1 MAIEKGLYQA
11 PMGMDNEPTM
21 QDAALSIEIENPE
34 SVTLDDGSM
43 EITIQP
49 GKEVDDEFNANLAE
63 DMDEGQLTELSGDL
77 IGEYDADVNSRKD
90 WLTTYVDGLE
100 LLGLKVEDR
109 TEPWPGAC
117 NVYHPLMTE
126 ALVKFQAETMMETFP
141 AAGPVKTQIVGKQT
155 KDKEEAAERVK
166 EDMNYQLTD
175 CMPEYRPEHE
185 RMLWGLGLA
194 GNAFKKVYYD
204 PSLERQV
211 SMYVPAE
218 DIVVPYGA
226 SSLEMA
232 ERVTHVM
239 RKTKNELRKL
249 MVAGFYK
256 DVDLGEPF
264 LDVDE
269 AEKKI
274 AEKMGFNPSEDDRYK
289 ILEMHVNL
297 DLENGDSE
305 DNIALPYIVT
315 IEKGTGTI
323 LAIRRNW
330 NPEDKKQLK
339 RNHFVHYGYIPG
351 FGFYCFGLIHLIG
364 AFAKSGT
371 MILRQ
376 LVDAGTL
383 SNLPGGMKSRGLRI
397 KGDDTPIA
405 PGEWRDVDVP
415 SGAIRDNILPLPYK
429 EPSQV
434 LNQLMNQIIEEGR
447 RFASAADMKVSDMSA
462 NSPVGT
468 TLAILERTLKVM
480 SAVQARIHYAM
491 KQEFKLLAGII
502 RDYTPE
508 EYSYE
513 PEIGSRR
520 AKQSDYDCCEVIPV
534 SDPNAATM
542 SQKVV
547 QYQAVMQMAQ
557 ANPQIYDQVEL
568 NKQMLEVLGVKNIG
582 KLVPAA
588 EDQRPKDPV
597 SENMAI
603 INGKPVKA
611 FIYQDHQAHI
621 QVHMSAMQDPKIMQ
635 MIGQNPQAQMIQ
647 AAAMA
652 HINEHIAF
660 EYRKQLEEQL
670 GVPLPTP
677 DETLPEDVEVEL
689 SRLTAAAAQ
698 KLLAK
703 GQAEA
708 QQQQAQ
714 AQQQDPLIQ
723 MQQAELQIKQQEA
736 QAKAQKMM
744 ADTQIEQQRLEL
756 EKMKME
762 SQERIAGAQIGA
774 KAEIDKSKL
783 EIQQS
788 IEGVKIGLQATQ
800 SSKEQD
806 RKLNQM
812 TIDALDRLAA
822 HEQSNQD
829 RTHAKQQTAN
839 QFIAKMAQMKQQ
851 MQQKE
856 MPPPTTEE

>member
-1 MAIEKGLYQA
+1 MANIDKSLAQA
-11 PMGMDNEPTM
+11 PQGLEAMAMGQPD
-21 QDAALSIEIENPE
+21 LSIEIENPE
-34 SVTLDDGSM
+34 SVTLEDGSM
-43 EITIQP
+43 EITIVP
-49 GKEVDDEFNANLAE
+49 GKEQDDEFNDNLAE
-63 DMDEGQLTELSGDL
+63 DMDEGQLTQLSGDL
-77 IGEYDADVNSRKD
+77 VGEYDADINSRKD

-141 AAGPVKTQIVGKQT
+141 AAGPVKTVIVGKQT
-155 KDKEEAAERVK
+155 KEKEDAAERVK
-166 EDMNYQLTD
+166 DDMNYQLTD
-175 CMPEYRPEHE
+175 MMPEYRPEHE
-185 RMLWGLGLA
+185 RMLWGLGLS
-194 GNAFKKVYYD
+194 GNSFKKVYYD
-204 PSLERQV
+204 PNIERQV

-226 SSLEMA
+226 SNLETA

-239 RKTKNELRKL
+239 RKTKNELHRL
-249 MVAGFYK
+249 QVAGFYR

-264 LDVDE
+264 LDIDE

-274 AEKMGFNPSEDDRYK
+274 AEKLGFNPTEDDRYK

-305 DNIALPYIVT
+305 DGIALPYVVT

-330 NPEDKKQLK
+330 NPEDKLK
-339 RNHFVHYGYIPG
+339 AKRQHFVHYGYIPG

-383 SNLPGGMKSRGLRI
+383 SNLPGGLKSRGLRI

-415 SGAIRDNILPLPYK
+415 SGAVRDNILPLPYK

-480 SAVQARIHYAM
+480 SAVQARIYYAM
-491 KQEFKLLAGII
+491 KQEFKLLKGII
-502 RDYTPE
+502 RDYTPT

-513 PEIGSRR
+513 PEIGDRR
-520 AKQSDYDCCEVIPV
+520 AKQSDYDNVDVIPV

-557 ANPQIYDQVEL
+557 ANPQIYDLPEL
-568 NKQMLEVLGVKNIG
+568 NKQMLEVLGIKNIG
-582 KLVPAA
+582 KLIPSA
-588 EDQRPKDPV
+588 DDKKPKDPV
-597 SENMAI
+597 SENMDI
-603 INGKPVKA
+603 INGKPAKA

-621 QVHMSAMQDPKIMQ
+621 QVHMAAIQDPKIMQ
-635 MIGQNPQAQMIQ
+635 MVGQNPQAGAIQ

-652 HINEHIAF
+652 HINEHVAF

-670 GVPLPTP
+670 GVPLPKP
-677 DETLPEDVEVEL
+677 DETLPEDVEFEL
-689 SRLTAAAAQ
+689 S
-698 KLLAK
+698 KVM
-703 GQAEA
+703 AEA
-708 QQQQAQ
+708 AKKLAAKSASEAQQEQAQQQAQ
-714 AQQQDPLIQ
+714 DPIIQ
-723 MQQAELQIKQQEA
+723 MQQQELQLKAQDLQIKQQ
-736 QAKAQKMM
+736 KTM
-744 ADTQIEQQRLEL
+744 ADIQAEQTRLEL
-756 EKMKME
+756 DKMRIE
-762 SQERIAGAQIGA
+762 SQERIAGAKLGA
-774 KAEIDKSKL
+774 DVVMSDKD
-783 EIQQS
+783 
-788 IEGVKIGLQATQ
+788 LQARQLMEGTRLGIDAVKA
-800 SSKEQD
+800 KEQMD
-806 RKLNQM
+806 LQRN
-812 TIDALDRLAA
+812 
-822 HEQSNQD
+822 
-829 RTHAKQQTAN
+829 QQTP
-839 QFIAKMAQMKQQ
+839 Q
-851 MQQKE
+851 E
-856 MPPPTTEE
+856 

>member
-1 MAIEKGLYQA
+1 MADIDKSLSQA
-11 PMGMDNEPTM
+11 PQGLEAMAMGQPD
-21 QDAALSIEIENPE
+21 LSIEIENPE

-43 EITIQP
+43 EITIIP
-49 GKEVDDEFNANLAE
+49 GKETNDEFNTNLAE

-77 IGEYDADVNSRKD
+77 VGEYDADINSRKD

-141 AAGPVKTQIVGKQT
+141 AAGPVKTQIIGKQT
-155 KDKEEAAERVK
+155 KEKEDAAERVK
-166 EDMNYQLTD
+166 DDMNYQLTD
-175 CMPEYRPEHE
+175 MMPEYRPEHE

-204 PSLERQV
+204 PSFERQV
-211 SMYVPAE
+211 AMYVPAE

-226 SSLEMA
+226 SSLETA

-239 RKTKNELRKL
+239 RKTKNELKKL

-264 LDVDE
+264 LDIDE

-274 AEKMGFNPSEDDRYK
+274 AEKLGFNPTEDDRYK

-305 DNIALPYIVT
+305 DGIALPYIVT

-330 NPEDKKQLK
+330 NPDDDRKLK

-502 RDYTPE
+502 RDYTPAD
-508 EYSYE
+508 YSYD
-513 PEIGSRR
+513 PEVGDRK

-557 ANPQIYDQVEL
+557 ANPQIYDLVEL
-568 NKQMLEVLGVKNIG
+568 NRQMLEVLGVKNIG
-582 KLVPAA
+582 KLVPNA
-588 EDQRPKDPV
+588 EDKKPKDPV
-597 SENMAI
+597 TENMDI
-603 INGKPVKA
+603 INGKPAKA
-611 FIYQDHQAHI
+611 FIYQDHQAHLA
-621 QVHMSAMQDPKIMQ
+621 VHMAAMQDPKLMQ
-635 MIGQNPQAQMIQ
+635 MMSQNPQAQMIQ
-647 AAAMA
+647 AAALA

-660 EYRKQLEEQL
+660 EYRKQIEEQL

-677 DETLPEDVEVEL
+677 DENLPEDVEVEL
-689 SRLTAAAAQ
+689 SRLTAQAAQ

-703 GQAEA
+703 DQAEV

-714 AQQQDPLIQ
+714 QQQQDPIIQ
-723 MQQAELQIKQQEA
+723 MQQQELQLNA
-736 QAKAQKMM
+736 QDLKIRAQKTQ
-744 ADTQIEQQRLEL
+744 ADIDIEQQRLEL
-756 EKMKME
+756 EKEKIA
-762 SQERIAGAQIGA
+762 SHERLEGAKLGAQATRDKQKEESDKVVQGIKLGMD
-774 KAEIDKSKL
+774 AEFKKKEFQL
-783 EIQQS
+783 RE
-788 IEGVKIGLQATQ
+788 
-800 SSKEQD
+800 KEQ
-806 RKLNQM
+806 NQKPQ
-812 TIDALDRLAA
+812 
-822 HEQSNQD
+822 E
-829 RTHAKQQTAN
+829 
-839 QFIAKMAQMKQQ
+839 
-851 MQQKE
+851 
-856 MPPPTTEE
+856 

>member
-1 MAIEKGLYQA
+1 MADNVDKSLSQA
-11 PMGMDNEPTM
+11 PQGIEAMAMGQPD
-21 QDAALSIEIENPE
+21 LSIEIENPE

-43 EITIQP
+43 EITIVP
-49 GKEVDDEFNANLAE
+49 GKEQDDEFNDNLAE
-63 DMDEGQLTELSGDL
+63 EMDEGQLTQLSGDL
-77 IGEYDADVNSRKD
+77 LGEYDADINSRKD

-141 AAGPVKTQIVGKQT
+141 AAGPVKTVIIGKQT
-155 KDKEEAAERVK
+155 REKEDAAERVK
-166 EDMNYQLTD
+166 DDMNYQLTD
-175 CMPEYRPEHE
+175 MMPEYRPEHE
-185 RMLWGLGLA
+185 RMLWGLGLS
-194 GNAFKKVYYD
+194 GNSFKKVYYD

-211 SMYVPAE
+211 AIYVPAE

-226 SSLEMA
+226 SNLETA

-239 RKTKNELRKL
+239 RKTKNELHKL
-249 MVAGFYK
+249 QVAGFYR
-256 DVDLGEPF
+256 DVDLGEPY
-264 LDVDE
+264 LDIDE

-274 AEKMGFNPSEDDRYK
+274 AEKLGF
-289 ILEMHVNL
+289 NL

-305 DNIALPYIVT
+305 DGIALPYVIT

-330 NPEDKKQLK
+330 NPDDKLK
-339 RNHFVHYGYIPG
+339 SKRQHFVHYGYIPG

-383 SNLPGGMKSRGLRI
+383 SNLPGGLKSRGLRI

-405 PGEWRDVDVP
+405 PGEFRDVDVP

-480 SAVQARIHYAM
+480 SAVQARIYYAM
-491 KQEFKLLAGII
+491 KQEFKLLKGII

-508 EYSYE
+508 EYSYD
-513 PEIGSRR
+513 PEVGDRR
-520 AKQSDYDCCEVIPV
+520 AKQADYDNVDVIPV

-557 ANPQIYDQVEL
+557 ANPQIYDLPEL
-568 NKQMLEVLGVKNIG
+568 NRQMLEVLGVKNIG
-582 KLVPAA
+582 KLIPNS
-588 EDQRPKDPV
+588 EDQKPKDPV

-611 FIYQDHQAHI
+611 FIYQDHEAHI
-621 QVHMSAMQDPKIMQ
+621 TVHMAAMQDPKIMQ
-635 MIGQNPQAQMIQ
+635 MIGQNPMASQIQ

-670 GVPLPTP
+670 GVPLPNP
-677 DETLPEDVEVEL
+677 DENLPEDVEVQL
-689 SRLTAAAAQ
+689 SRLTADAAN
-698 KLLAK
+698 KLLQK
-703 GQAEA
+703 DQSEV
-708 QQQQAQ
+708 QQQQIQ
-714 AQQQDPLIQ
+714 QQQQDPLIQ
-723 MQQAELQIKQQEA
+723 MQQQELAIKQQEV
-736 QAKAQKMM
+736 QIKAQKTM
-744 ADTQIEQQRLEL
+744 ADIEIDKGKLEL
-756 EKMKME
+756 EKSKVENDQKLNAME
-762 SQERIAGAQIGA
+762 MTA
-774 KAEIDKSKL
+774 KVTMDKKKLDSKQAL
-783 EIQQS
+783 D
-788 IEGVKIGLQATQ
+788 GVRIGLEAE
-800 SSKEQD
+800 SKKQE
-806 RKLNQM
+806 LN
-812 TIDALDRLAA
+812 L
-822 HEQSNQD
+822 
-829 RTHAKQQTAN
+829 K
-839 QFIAKMAQMKQQ
+839 
-851 MQQKE
+851 KE
-856 MPPPTTEE
+856 STT

>member
-21 QDAALSIEIENPE
+21 EDAALSIEIENPDA
-34 SVTLDDGSM
+34 VTLDDGSM
-43 EITIQP
+43 EITITP

-63 DMDEGQLTELSGDL
+63 DMDEGQLTELSGEL

-568 NKQMLEVLGVKNIG
+568 NRQMLEVLGVKNIG
-582 KLVPAA
+582 KLVPNAQ
-588 EDQRPKDPV
+588 DQKPKDPV

-635 MIGQNPQAQMIQ
+635 MIGQNPQAQVIQ
-647 AAAMA
+647 AAALA

-703 GQAEA
+703 DQAEA

-812 TIDALDRLAA
+812 TIDALDRLAT

-829 RTHAKQQTAN
+829 RTHAKQQAAN
-839 QFIAKMAQMKQQ
+839 QFISKMSQMNQQ
-851 MQQKE
+851 TQQRE
-856 MPPPTTEE
+856 IPPTTEE

>member
-1 MAIEKGLYQA
+1 MAIDKSVTQA
-11 PMGMDNEPTM
+11 PQGIEELAKLEPAM
-21 QDAALSIEIENPE
+21 EIEIEDPE
-34 SVTLDDGSM
+34 SVTIGVDGL
-43 EITIQP
+43 EIEIEP
-49 GKEVDDEFNANLAE
+49 GKEVSDEFNANLAE
-63 DMDEGQLTELSGDL
+63 DLDERQLTELSGDL
-77 IGEYDADVNSRKD
+77 VGEFQSDIDSRKD

-141 AAGPVKTQIVGKQT
+141 ASGPVKTQIIGKQT
-155 KDKEEAAERVK
+155 KEKEDAAERVK
-166 EDMNYQLTD
+166 DDMNYQLTD
-175 CMPEYRPEHE
+175 KMPEYRPEHE

-194 GNAFKKVYYD
+194 GNAFKKIYFD
-204 PSLERQV
+204 PSFQRQV
-211 SMYVPAE
+211 AMYVPAE

-226 SSLEMA
+226 SNLETA

-239 RKTKNELRKL
+239 RKTPNEVKKL
-249 MVAGFYK
+249 QVAGFYR
-256 DVDLGEPF
+256 DVELGDPTP
-264 LDVDE
+264 DTDE

-274 AEKMGFNPSEDDRYK
+274 AEKMGFNVTEDNRFK
-289 ILEMHVNL
+289 LLEMHVNL

-305 DNIALPYIVT
+305 DGIALPYVVT
-315 IEKGTGTI
+315 LEKGTGTI

-330 NPEDKKQLK
+330 DPDDKLK
-339 RNHFVHYGYIPG
+339 AKRQHFVHYGYIPG

-383 SNLPGGMKSRGLRI
+383 ANLPGGLKSRGLRI

-415 SGAIRDNILPLPYK
+415 SGAVRDNILPLPYK

-502 RDYTPE
+502 RDYTPKD
-508 EYSYE
+508 YSYD
-513 PEIGSRR
+513 PEVGDRK

-557 ANPQIYDQVEL
+557 ANPQIYDLPEL
-568 NKQMLEVLGVKNIG
+568 NRQMLQVLGIKNIG
-582 KLVPAA
+582 KLIPTA
-588 EDQRPKDPV
+588 EDQKPKDPV
-597 SENMAI
+597 AENMAI
-603 INGKPVKA
+603 MNGKPVKA
-611 FIYQDHQAHI
+611 FIYQDHEAHI
-621 QVHMSAMQDPKIMQ
+621 KVHMGAMQDPKIAQLMA
-635 MIGQNPQAQMIQ
+635 QNPQAQMIQ
-647 AAAMA
+647 AAALA

-660 EYRKQLEEQL
+660 EYRKQMEEQA
-670 GVPLPTP
+670 GVELPAP
-677 DETLPEDVEVEL
+677 DEELPKEMEVEI
-689 SRLTAAAAQ
+689 SRLAAKAADQLLQ
-698 KLLAK
+698 KNK
-703 GQAEA
+703 AEV
-708 QQQQAQ
+708 QQQEAQ
-714 AQQQDPLIQ
+714 AQQQDPIVQ
-723 MQQAELQIKQQEA
+723 MQQQELQLKAQDLQIK
-736 QAKAQKMM
+736 AQKTQ
-744 ADTQIEQQRLEL
+744 ADIQIEQARLEL
-756 EKMKME
+756 EKVKIE
-762 SQERIAGAQIGA
+762 SQERIEGA
-774 KAEIDKSKL
+774 KLGAKTVFDNKKL
-783 EIQQS
+783 EADQLA
-788 IEGVKIGLQATQ
+788 EGTRLGMENVHRQKDLEVK
-800 SSKEQD
+800 
-806 RKLNQM
+806 R
-812 TIDALDRLAA
+812 
-822 HEQSNQD
+822 EQSKRNLEPP
-829 RTHAKQQTAN
+829 
-839 QFIAKMAQMKQQ
+839 
-851 MQQKE
+851 KE
-856 MPPPTTEE
+856 

>member
-1 MAIEKGLYQA
+1 MAIEKGLSQA
-11 PMGMDNEPTM
+11 PLGLEQIAQAQPD
-21 QDAALSIEIENPE
+21 LSIEIENPE

-43 EITIQP
+43 EITITP

-77 IGEYDADVNSRKD
+77 VGEFDADVNSRKD

-141 AAGPVKTQIVGKQT
+141 AAGPVKTQIIGKQT
-155 KDKEEAAERVK
+155 KDKEDAAERVK
-166 EDMNYQLTD
+166 DDMNYQLTD

-204 PSLERQV
+204 PSFERQV

-226 SSLEMA
+226 SNLETA

-274 AEKMGFNPSEDDRYK
+274 AEKMGFNPTEDDRYK

-305 DNIALPYIVT
+305 DGIALPYIVT

-330 NPEDKKQLK
+330 NPDDKKQLK

-502 RDYTPE
+502 RDYTPT

-513 PEIGSRR
+513 PEIGNRR

-557 ANPQIYDQVEL
+557 ANPQIYDLVEL

-582 KLVPAA
+582 KLVPTA
-588 EDQRPKDPV
+588 EDQKPKDPV

-603 INGKPVKA
+603 INMKPVKA
-611 FIYQDHQAHI
+611 FIYQDHQAHLA
-621 QVHMSAMQDPKIMQ
+621 VHMAAMQDPKLMQ
-635 MIGQNPQAQMIQ
+635 MMSQNPQAQNIQ
-647 AAAMA
+647 AAALA

-670 GVPLPTP
+670 GVPLPNP

-703 GQAEA
+703 DQAEV

-714 AQQQDPLIQ
+714 QQQQDPLIQ
-723 MQQAELQIKQQEA
+723 MQQQELQLKAQDLQIKQQKTEA
-736 QAKAQKMM
+736 DIA
-744 ADTQIEQQRLEL
+744 IEQQRLEL
-756 EKMKME
+756 EKEKIA
-762 SQERIAGAQIGA
+762 SHERLEGAKLGAQA
-774 KAEIDKSKL
+774 TKDK
-783 EIQQS
+783 
-788 IEGVKIGLQATQ
+788 
-800 SSKEQD
+800 
-806 RKLNQM
+806 
-812 TIDALDRLAA
+812 
-822 HEQSNQD
+822 
-829 RTHAKQQTAN
+829 
-839 QFIAKMAQMKQQ
+839 
-851 MQQKE
+851 QKE
-856 MPPPTTEE
+856 ESDKVLQGIKLGMDAEFKRKEYQLKEKGNNQKPQE

>member
-1 MAIEKGLYQA
+1 MADIDKSLAQA
-11 PMGMDNEPTM
+11 PQGLEAMAMGQPD
-21 QDAALSIEIENPE
+21 LSIEIENPE

-43 EITIQP
+43 EITITP
-49 GKEVDDEFNANLAE
+49 GKETDDEFNANLAE
-63 DMDEGQLTELSGDL
+63 DLDEGQLTELSGNL
-77 IGEYDADVNSRKD
+77 IGEFDADINSRKD

-155 KDKEEAAERVK
+155 KEKEDAAERVQ
-166 EDMNYQLTD
+166 EDMNYQLMQE
-175 CMPEYRPEHE
+175 MPEYRPEHE

-204 PSLERQV
+204 PSFERQV
-211 SMYVPAE
+211 AMYVPAE
-218 DIVVPYGA
+218 DMVVPYGA
-226 SSLEMA
+226 SNLETA

-239 RKTKNELRKL
+239 RKTKNELHKL
-249 MVAGFYK
+249 QVAGFYR

-264 LDVDE
+264 LDIDE

-274 AEKMGFNPSEDDRYK
+274 AEKLGFNPTEDDRFK
-289 ILEMHVNL
+289 ILEMHVDL

-305 DNIALPYIVT
+305 DGIALPYVIT

-330 NPEDKKQLK
+330 NPDDKLK
-339 RNHFVHYGYIPG
+339 AKRQHFVHYGYIPG

-383 SNLPGGMKSRGLRI
+383 SNLPGGLKSRGLRI

-405 PGEWRDVDVP
+405 PGEFRDVDVP
-415 SGAIRDNILPLPYK
+415 SGAIRDNILMLPYK

-434 LNQLMNQIIEEGR
+434 LNSLMNQIIEEGR
-447 RFASAADMKVSDMSA
+447 AFANAEGLKVSDMSA
-462 NSPVGT
+462 NAPVGT
-468 TLAILERTLKVM
+468 TLAILERTLKVT
-480 SAVQARIHYAM
+480 SAIQARIYYAM
-491 KQEFKLLAGII
+491 RQEFRLLKGII
-502 RDYTPE
+502 RDYTPS

-513 PEIGSRR
+513 PEIGDRR
-520 AKQSDYDCCEVIPV
+520 AKQSDYDNVDVIPV

-568 NKQMLEVLGVKNIG
+568 NKQMLEVLGIKNIG
-582 KLVPAA
+582 KLIPAA
-588 EDQRPKDPV
+588 DDFTPKDPV

-621 QVHMSAMQDPKIMQ
+621 QVHMSAMQDPKIME
-635 MIGQNPQAQMIQ
+635 MVGQNPQAGTIQ

-670 GVPLPTP
+670 GVPLPKP
-677 DETLPEDVEVEL
+677 DETLPEDVEFEL
-689 SRLTAAAAQ
+689 SKVMAAAAQ

-703 GQAEA
+703 DQAEA
-708 QQQQAQ
+708 QQQQAEQ
-714 AQQQDPLIQ
+714 QQQDPIIQ
-723 MQQAELQIKQQEA
+723 MQQQELQLKAQDLQIKQQ
-736 QAKAQKMM
+736 KTM
-744 ADTQIEQQRLEL
+744 ADIQAEQQRLAL
-756 EKMKME
+756 DKMRIE
-762 SQERIAGAQIGA
+762 SQERIAGANLGA
-774 KAEIDKSKL
+774 DTVMANKE
-783 EIQQS
+783 
-788 IEGVKIGLQATQ
+788 LQAKQ
-800 SSKEQD
+800 LLEGARLGIEAVKAKEQST
-806 RKLNQM
+806 N
-812 TIDALDRLAA
+812 
-822 HEQSNQD
+822 
-829 RTHAKQQTAN
+829 
-839 QFIAKMAQMKQQ
+839 
-851 MQQKE
+851 QKE
-856 MPPPTTEE
+856 QAAIQREMQTKKESQSTEE

>member
-1 MAIEKGLYQA
+1 MAINVDKSLAQA
-11 PMGMDNEPTM
+11 PQGLEELAMGQPD
-21 QDAALSIEIENPE
+21 LSIEIENPE

-43 EITIQP
+43 EITIVP

-63 DMDEGQLTELSGDL
+63 DMDEGQLTELSGNL
-77 IGEYDADVNSRKD
+77 LGEYDADINSRKD

-141 AAGPVKTQIVGKQT
+141 AAGPVKTVIVGKQT
-155 KDKEEAAERVK
+155 KEKEDAAERVK
-166 EDMNYQLTD
+166 DDMNYQLTD
-175 CMPEYRPEHE
+175 MMPEYRPEHE
-185 RMLWGLGLA
+185 RMLWGLGLS

-204 PSLERQV
+204 PKIERQV

-226 SSLEMA
+226 SNLETA

-239 RKTKNELRKL
+239 RKTKNELHRL
-249 MVAGFYK
+249 QVAGFYR
-256 DVDLGEPF
+256 DIDLGEPYS
-264 LDVDE
+264 DIDE

-274 AEKMGFNPSEDDRYK
+274 AEKLGFNPTEDDRYK
-289 ILEMHVNL
+289 ILEMHVNI

-305 DNIALPYIVT
+305 NDIALPYVVT
-315 IEKGTGTI
+315 IEKGTGNI

-330 NPEDKKQLK
+330 NPDDKLK
-339 RNHFVHYGYIPG
+339 SKRQHFVHYGYIPG

-383 SNLPGGMKSRGLRI
+383 SNLPGGLKSRGLRI

-405 PGEWRDVDVP
+405 PGEFRDVDVP

-480 SAVQARIHYAM
+480 SAVQARIYYAM
-491 KQEFKLLAGII
+491 KQEFKLLKGII
-502 RDYTPE
+502 RDYTPT

-513 PEIGSRR
+513 PEIGDRR
-520 AKQSDYDCCEVIPV
+520 AKQSDYDNVDVIPV

-582 KLVPAA
+582 KLIPSAD
-588 EDQRPKDPV
+588 DQKPKDPV
-597 SENMAI
+597 SENMNI

-611 FIYQDHQAHI
+611 FMYQDHEAHI
-621 QVHMSAMQDPKIMQ
+621 RVHMTAMQDPKIAQ
-635 MIGQNPQAQMIQ
+635 LIGQNPQAQVIQ

-660 EYRKQLEEQL
+660 AYRQQIEKQL
-670 GVPLPTP
+670 GASLPAP
-677 DETLPEDVEVEL
+677 DDTLPETVEVEL
-689 SRLTAAAAQ
+689 SKLTAQAAEQLLQLNQ
-698 KLLAK
+698 K
-703 GQAEA
+703 EA
-708 QQQQAQ
+708 AQQQAQ
-714 AQQQDPLIQ
+714 QQAQDPLIQ
-723 MQQAELQIKQQEA
+723 MQQQELAIKE
-736 QAKAQKMM
+736 KEVMIKEQKTM
-744 ADTQIEQQRLEL
+744 ADIELDKARLML
-756 EKMKME
+756 DKEKID
-762 SQERIAGAQIGA
+762 SQERIEGA
-774 KAEIDKSKL
+774 KLGAKSAFDKDKL
-783 EIQQS
+783 EADQNAR
-788 IEGVKIGLQATQ
+788 GVEIGLKLSEQ
-800 SSKEQD
+800 EQD
-806 RKLNQM
+806 TQL
-812 TIDALDRLAA
+812 
-822 HEQSNQD
+822 
-829 RTHAKQQTAN
+829 
-839 QFIAKMAQMKQQ
+839 
-851 MQQKE
+851 
-856 MPPPTTEE
+856 TEE